1 MGHVISISR
10 LLERSEG
17 GLVVFDPGGRPLDI
31 DLPADMV
38 SPALLV
44 APVTDAVKRVEDGRM
59 ESLDREQ
66 MWSVRAIVLD
76 AELLADLGD
85 RDLGAEDLMD
95 AVRDLGYTWQVNPV
109 SDL

>member
-1 MGHVISISR
+1 
-10 LLERSEG
+10 
-17 GLVVFDPGGRPLDI
+17 
-31 DLPADMV
+31 MV

-76 AELLADLGD
+76 AELLTDLGD
-85 RDLGAEDLMD
+85 RDLGAEDLME